1 MKAKEMLKMRCFQFR
16 LMRGD
21 RQLLINWINAENRED
36 AMQKLEQTKKEL
48 DADTIR
54 LTEVFGA
61 THWRC

>member
-1 MKAKEMLKMRCFQFR
+1 MRCFQFR
-16 LMRGD
+16 IIRDG
-21 RQLLINWINAENRED
+21 RQVLINWINAQDRED

-61 THWRC
+61 TQWRC